1 MLNALFQQ
9 ACNATPELRTPSA
22 ALAEP
27 ASSAPTP
34 TFEALF
40 ATYEAPIYAHVLRMV
55 GDAEEARELTQD
67 TFLKVYRALPTF
79 TPRHARAWVH
89 RIATNVCL
97 DTLRRRR
104 LVRWQ
109 RLDSLPGYCADRW
122 VVDAH
127 YASASSTHP
136 AGHDPVSY
144 ALGAERR
151 EQVRAS
157 LRELAPPY
165 QAALVL
171 REYRGL
177 SYDEIGQKLHRTRPA
192 VKSLLYRA
200 RKEFRRVWQERQQ
213 DLEPDVVTR
222 YGPPASGA
230 AA

>member
-1 MLNALFQQ
+1 MLDDAFQPTWKAGAEQ
-9 ACNATPELRTPSA
+9 GTPPA

-27 ASSAPTP
+27 ARTAATP
-34 TFEALF
+34 SFDALL
-40 ATYEAPIYAHVLRMV
+40 ATYEAPVYAHVLRMV

-79 TPRHARAWVH
+79 TPRHTRAWVH

-97 DTLRRRR
+97 GTLRRRR

-109 RLDSLPGYCADRW
+109 RLDSLPRSGDGRW
-122 VVDAH
+122 TPDN
-127 YASASSTHP
+127 P
-136 AGHDPVSY
+136 AGSAPAADDDPVSC
-144 ALGAERR
+144 ALRAECG

-177 SYDEIGQKLHRTRPA
+177 SYHEIGQTMHRTRPA

-200 RKEFRRVWQERQQ
+200 RKEFRRVWQQRVARAKVC
-213 DLEPDVVTR
+213 DGLETVEEL
-222 YGPPASGA
+222 A
-230 AA
+230 